1 MATSQHANK
10 DAVDGVFDSPLPSTS
25 GRADVTSGNTA
36 AQERNQST
44 ARQSLEGEEVARVVR
59 GQQLTVR
66 QLKELKEARGIF
78 SSFKRLCPLLL
89 FLSYFIQK
97 NAVLSFI
104 SMRCYGPA
112 DGQTCLRVSAKN
124 QIYKNPLPA
133 I

>member
-1 MATSQHANK
+1 METSQHANK

-25 GRADVTSGNTA
+25 GRADVTCGNTA

-78 SSFKRLCPLLL
+78 SSFKRLCPYYYYYRTSSKKM
-89 FLSYFIQK
+89 LS
-97 NAVLSFI
+97 
-104 SMRCYGPA
+104 
-112 DGQTCLRVSAKN
+112 
-124 QIYKNPLPA
+124 
-133 I
+133 